1 MALLMLCCGSYS
13 NLEKYGKGV
22 RFADQ
27 ALNLD
32 PECCKAHMRKGMEKQ
47 ITNCFD

>member
-1 MALLMLCCGSYS
+1 M

-27 ALNLD
+27 ALELD
-32 PECCKAHMRKGMEKQ
+32 PDCCKAHMRKGEKKKEK
-47 ITNCFD
+47 N